1 MSMRITP
8 HRQYELGQARAQT
21 HYAQGAKLQEQ
32 MSSGSRVNKPSDDPT
47 AQKVILNQTAML
59 QQLTTQ
65 SDSVETVRHILS
77 DAQTQIRDAQQ
88 LMVKAKSIALQAR
101 QSTDSSEQE
110 VYVQQLNSLLT
121 QLDDIA
127 NSKSNGQYLFGG
139 TQTGTPPFSGIT
151 QGNAVY
157 QASPEPAKISV
168 PGHPDIKTYY
178 SGIDVFQPPTGGELV
193 ISGSTGIASGT
204 GTSSGSAPTTLT
216 IRHTL
221 TTFSGSSG
229 IQTGTS
235 SADQDTILGA
245 SGTHTLTIHDT
256 SGDGSSGT
264 ISLNGG
270 PAIPFTNSDD
280 NLLITGPQ
288 GEQIYVNT
296 QSMVA
301 GFNGTI
307 DIAASGTLSL
317 DQGATQVP
325 VDFSSSQ
332 LLTANNGS
340 VVQFFDTTG
349 LEGTGTVTVSPART
363 NDVFQTI
370 QNLKDAILN
379 PQGLSASDAE
389 AAFDRSLQ
397 DLDGANDHLLSIIG
411 EQSVDLEHLDTLQSR
426 IEALQLNAQTL
437 LGSVQA
443 TDYPAALT
451 QLQEQQNLL
460 QFTLQTISTMNSIS
474 ILDFL

>member
-8 HRQYELGQARAQT
+8 HRQYELGQTRSQM

-32 MSSGSRVNKPSDDPT
+32 MSTSSRVNKPSDDPT

-65 SDSVETVRHILS
+65 SNSVDTARHILS
-77 DAQTQIRDAQQ
+77 DAQTQVRDAQQ
-88 LMVKAKSIALQAR
+88 LLVKAKTIALQAR
-101 QSTDSSEQE
+101 QSTDPSERE
-110 VYVQQLNSLLT
+110 VSVQQLDSLLLQMET
-121 QLDDIA
+121 IA
-127 NSKSNGQYLFGG
+127 NSKSDGQYLFGG
-139 TQTGTPPFSGIT
+139 TQTGDPPFTGIA

-157 QASPEPAKISV
+157 QASSESARISV

-178 SGIDVFQPPTGGELV
+178 NGLDVFQPPTGGELV
-193 ISGSTGIASGT
+193 ISGSTGIVSGA
-204 GTSSGSAPTTLT
+204 GTSSGSASTTLT

-221 TTFSGSSG
+221 TTFSGGSG
-229 IQTGTS
+229 IQAGTS
-235 SADQDTILGA
+235 SADRDTILGE
-245 SGTHTLTIHDT
+245 SGTHVLTIHDT
-256 SGDGSSGT
+256 SGDGTSGT

-270 PAIPFTNSDD
+270 PIVSFTSNDD

-288 GEQIYVNT
+288 GEQVYVNT
-296 QSMVA
+296 QSIVA

-307 DIAASGTLSL
+307 NLAASGTLSL
-317 DQGATQVP
+317 DQGATEVP

-332 LLTANNGS
+332 LLTANDGN

-349 LEGTGTVTVSPART
+349 LKLTGTVAVSPART
-363 NDVFQTI
+363 NDVFQSI

-379 PQGLSASDAE
+379 PKGLSASDAE

-411 EQSVDLEHLDTLQSR
+411 EQSVDLEHLDSLQSR

-437 LGSVQA
+437 LSSVQA
-443 TDYPAALT
+443 TDYPTALT